1 MPPTGCPHGPRFD
14 HCAVRVQSPPA
25 SKLRAILSVVHI
37 RSPGVPE
44 EPSGDDHARQPHF
57 ADDSIDAVD
66 GNREIVRHPDGSV
79 RFAVPTRIIIGK
91 LAAAAVVAIAALVAP
106 NRAQLLVGLIAAV
119 GLGIYGLRDVLAR
132 ERLRADPDGIVAVH
146 GFAGHDRLAWTDV
159 ERVRLDSRDR
169 LGARSQLLE
178 IDAGEHIYLY
188 SRFDLG
194 VDPDEAVIALESV
207 RAG

>member
-1 MPPTGCPHGPRFD
+1 
-14 HCAVRVQSPPA
+14 
-25 SKLRAILSVVHI
+25 VHI

-44 EPSGDDHARQPHF
+44 DPSGDDDARQRQF

-66 GNREIVRHPDGSV
+66 GSREIVRHPDGSV
-79 RFAVPTRIIIGK
+79 RFAVPTRIIVGK
-91 LAAAAVVAIAALVAP
+91 FAATAVVAIAALVAP

-132 ERLRADPDGIVAVH
+132 ERLRADPDGIVAVR

>member
-1 MPPTGCPHGPRFD
+1 
-14 HCAVRVQSPPA
+14 
-25 SKLRAILSVVHI
+25 VHV
-37 RSPGVPE
+37 RSPGVPD
-44 EPSGDDHARQPHF
+44 EPSGDDHARHQQSADGSF
-57 ADDSIDAVD
+57 ADGSFDAV
-66 GNREIVRHPDGSV
+66 GGSREIVRHPDGSV
-79 RFAVPTRIIIGK
+79 RFAVPTRIIVGK
-91 LAAAAVVAIAALVAP
+91 LAAAAVVAIAALLAP
-106 NRAQLLVGLIAAV
+106 NRPQLFVGLIAAV
-119 GLGIYGLRDVLAR
+119 CLGIYGLRDVLAR
-132 ERLRADPDGIVAVH
+132 ERLRADPDGIVAVR

-159 ERVRLDSRDR
+159 EGVRLDSRSR